1 MTTNKKWRVRT
12 FALIYFACL
21 FTFVGPTAQTQP
33 PIVEPIIVE
42 PVTPKEYARDLAK
55 TLYGWNQAQFKC
67 LAVLWGKESAWNP
80 TAVSPTNDHGIPQRN
95 MPNATSA
102 EKKAFLEDTEAQI
115 EWGLGYIKHRY
126 ETPCNAW
133 SFWQKNNWY

>member
-1 MTTNKKWRVRT
+1 M
-12 FALIYFACL
+12 
-21 FTFVGPTAQTQP
+21 
-33 PIVEPIIVE
+33 E
-42 PVTPKEYARDLAK
+42 PVTPKEYAKDLAK

-67 LAVLWGKESAWNP
+67 LAILWGKESAWNP